1 MSDYHHGVQVLEIN
15 DGTRVISTVSTAI
28 VGMVCTASDA
38 DAETFPLN
46 KPVLITNVQTAIAKA
61 GKKGTLAASLQA
73 IADQSKPVTVVVRVE
88 DGTGD
93 DEETKL
99 AQTVSNIIGTTDENG
114 QYTGLKAL
122 LAAESVTGVKPRILG
137 VPGLDTKEVAVAL
150 ASVCQ
155 KLRAFGYI
163 SAWGCKTISEVKA
176 YRQNFSQRELMVI
189 WPDFLAWDTVTSTTA
204 TAYATARALGL
215 RARIDQEQGWHKTL
229 SNVGVNGVTG
239 ISASVFWDL
248 QESGTDAD
256 LLNESGVTTL
266 IRRDGFRFW
275 GNRTC
280 SDDPLFLFE
289 NYTRTAQVLADT
301 MAEAHMWAVDKPI
314 TATLIRDIVD
324 GINAKFRELK
334 TNGYIVDATCWFSEE
349 SNDAET
355 LKAGKLYIDYDYTP
369 VPPLE
374 NLTLRQRITDT
385 IGIIAGGALAL
396 TGIIGA
402 IGLVAWPVITGINA
416 IIAAAGAMGAIF
428 TTVGSAVMTAIG
440 AISWPV
446 VAVVAAIV
454 AGALLIRKY
463 WEPVSAF
470 FGGVVEGL
478 KAAFAPVGE
487 LFTPLKPVFDWLG
500 EKLQAA
506 WQWFKNL
513 IAPVKA
519 TQDTLNRCRD
529 TGVMFGQALADA
541 LMLPLNAFNKLRSG
555 IDWVLE
561 KLGVINKESDT
572 LDQTAARTH
581 AATYGTG
588 GYIPATSSY
597 AGYQAYQPVTAQA
610 GRSYVD
616 QSKNEYHISLTS
628 GTAPGT
634 QLDRQLQDA
643 LEKYERDKRARARA
657 SMMHDG

>member
-46 KPVLITNVQTAIAKA
+46 KPVLITNVQSAIAKA

-137 VPGLDTKEVAVAL
+137 VPGLDTKEVTVAL

-189 WPDFLAWDTVTSTTA
+189 WPDF
-204 TAYATARALGL
+204 
-215 RARIDQEQGWHKTL
+215 
-229 SNVGVNGVTG
+229 
-239 ISASVFWDL
+239 
-248 QESGTDAD
+248 
-256 LLNESGVTTL
+256 
-266 IRRDGFRFW
+266 RFW

-289 NYTRTAQVLADT
+289 SYTRTAQVLADT
-301 MAEAHMWAVDKPI
+301 MAEAHMWAIDKPI
-314 TATLIRDIVD
+314 TATLIRDIID

-334 TNGYIVDATCWFSEE
+334 NNGYIVDGTCWFSEE

-374 NLTLRQRITDT
+374 NLTLRQRITSRY
-385 IGIIAGGALAL
+385 LAS
-396 TGIIGA
+396 
-402 IGLVAWPVITGINA
+402 LV
-416 IIAAAGAMGAIF
+416 
-428 TTVGSAVMTAIG
+428 
-440 AISWPV
+440 
-446 VAVVAAIV
+446 
-454 AGALLIRKY
+454 
-463 WEPVSAF
+463 
-470 FGGVVEGL
+470 
-478 KAAFAPVGE
+478 
-487 LFTPLKPVFDWLG
+487 
-500 EKLQAA
+500 
-506 WQWFKNL
+506 
-513 IAPVKA
+513 
-519 TQDTLNRCRD
+519 
-529 TGVMFGQALADA
+529 
-541 LMLPLNAFNKLRSG
+541 
-555 IDWVLE
+555 
-561 KLGVINKESDT
+561 
-572 LDQTAARTH
+572 
-581 AATYGTG
+581 
-588 GYIPATSSY
+588 TSVNS
-597 AGYQAYQPVTAQA
+597 
-610 GRSYVD
+610 
-616 QSKNEYHISLTS
+616 N
-628 GTAPGT
+628 
-634 QLDRQLQDA
+634 
-643 LEKYERDKRARARA
+643 
-657 SMMHDG
+657 